1 MATARERLLRQ
12 IAAAILVVGLTS
24 AVWIYVAAG
33 PASDDPLGREDS
45 KQYLRNME
53 LYGGQANVLAAQ
65 LMAWFQ
71 GLWHGRSLAYTVGG
85 LTLLTAGAVALAAAA
100 QE

>member
-1 MATARERLLRQ
+1 VSTAREKLLKR
-12 IAAAILVVGLTS
+12 IAAAILVVGLAS

-33 PASDDPLGREDS
+33 PAAEDPLGRDDS
-45 KQYLRNME
+45 KAYQRNME
-53 LYGGQANVLAAQ
+53 LYGGQANVLAFQ
-65 LMAWFQ
+65 LMTWFQ
-71 GLWHGRSLAYTVGG
+71 GLWHGRSLAYTVGV

>member
-1 MATARERLLRQ
+1 MLAAWEKLLRR
-12 IAAAILVVGLTS
+12 IAVGILVVGLAS

-33 PASDDPLGREDS
+33 PVADDPLGRDDS
-45 KQYLRNME
+45 KAYLRNME

-65 LMAWFQ
+65 FMTWFQ
-71 GLWHGRSLAYTVGG
+71 SLWHGRSLAYTVGV
-85 LTLLTAGAVALAAAA
+85 LTLLTAGVVALAAAA